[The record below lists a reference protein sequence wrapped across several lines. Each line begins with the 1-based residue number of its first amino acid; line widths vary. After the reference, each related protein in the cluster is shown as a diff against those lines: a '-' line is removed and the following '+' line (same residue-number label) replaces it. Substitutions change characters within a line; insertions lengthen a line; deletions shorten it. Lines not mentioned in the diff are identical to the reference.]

1 MHANMVHYAQ
11 IEYLGDDREEL
22 MKASATANNGSDNI
36 MIVTI
41 VRSGRW
47 QKMLFQR
54 RILKCEWLS
63 CSKQRRFTVPSS
75 VQPATDRGRLT
86 LQTFAW
92 KALPEQGSLWKV
104 SRFNRKK
111 SVVDFSLCSFF
122 FYSNKSCLT
131 PHYAPTLLG
140 MADAIMFSD
149 ESNE

>member
-63 CSKQRRFTVPSS
+63 CSKQRRFTVPAS
-75 VQPATDRGRLT
+75 VQPTTDRGCWT
-86 LQTFAW
+86 LRTLCMESADGARFIM
-92 KALPEQGSLWKV
+92 ESESL
-104 SRFNRKK
+104 
-111 SVVDFSLCSFF
+111 
-122 FYSNKSCLT
+122 
-131 PHYAPTLLG
+131 
-140 MADAIMFSD
+140 
-149 ESNE
+149 